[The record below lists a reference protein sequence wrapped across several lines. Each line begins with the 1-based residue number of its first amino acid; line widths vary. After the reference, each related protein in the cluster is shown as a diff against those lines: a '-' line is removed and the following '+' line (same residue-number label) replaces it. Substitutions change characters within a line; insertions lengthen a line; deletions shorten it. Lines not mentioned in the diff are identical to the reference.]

1 MTPGREDDPR
11 DPGERPKRSWREIDA
26 GRDRA
31 SSRAPRERRPTDPAA
46 AARAKAATQQ
56 YLRQLDGSVFGKPKG
71 GTEADRLTRSVREAH
86 GTAGL
91 TSACEAYREA
101 LGIPEDPALVTL
113 FLDAR
118 DSRLVLAVLD
128 VLAQRAEAGSL
139 QATSGLRTQLRL
151 LSQSPDDAV
160 AEQAEALLARL

>member
-1 MTPGREDDPR
+1 VTPGRDDDPR

-46 AARAKAATQQ
+46 AARAKLATQQ
-56 YLRQLDGSVFGKPKG
+56 YLRQLEGSVFGKPQRG
-71 GTEADRLTRSVREAH
+71 READRLTRAVREAH
-86 GTAGL
+86 GPRTRD
-91 TSACEAYREA
+91 ACEAYRVF
-101 LGIPEDPALVTL
+101 PA
-113 FLDAR
+113 FLKTRAR
-118 DSRLVLAVLD
+118 DAFLMWTHARRRGARRVA
-128 VLAQRAEAGSL
+128 AAPRRPAAG
-139 QATSGLRTQLRL
+139 GLRTQLRL